1 MYVLFLFC
9 TAVFKHRSQ
18 GQEYIQF
25 SSCNRVCGIAL
36 ASKFPD
42 DLLSRH
48 HWISATSTQQ
58 VVLFAVEFR
67 CETSQR
73 CHGIWGGR
81 SK

>member
-1 MYVLFLFC
+1 MCYFFSAPLYSNIDLSDRN
-9 TAVFKHRSQ
+9 T
-18 GQEYIQF
+18 F
-25 SSCNRVCGIAL
+25 SSPAATVCGIAL